1 MFDIAWGEFILI
13 AVVALIVIGPKEL
26 PAVLR
31 TIGQWTVKIRRMAAE
46 FQGQF
51 QEALREAEMAD
62 LRKEVDSLNEQAKNF
77 TSFDPV
83 SFQAATKQEASSDGH
98 GESAEGAKP
107 HVEPT
112 VAPPDAFPELAQ
124 AAAPFRGGA
133 DGGPGERAAASQP
146 PIEPS
151 PASEPPRV
159 AASDAAPPPPS
170 EGSDGKGGEGGVR
183 P

>member
-62 LRKEVDSLNEQAKNF
+62 LRKEVDNLNEQAKNF

-83 SFQAATKQEASSDGH
+83 SFQGATKEEPKPEEAASQP
-98 GESAEGAKP
+98 AEVAK
-107 HVEPT
+107 
-112 VAPPDAFPELAQ
+112 PPDAFPELAHAGAFDPPSGPDHGDG
-124 AAAPFRGGA
+124 AA
-133 DGGPGERAAASQP
+133 QP
-146 PIEPS
+146 AVEP
-151 PASEPPRV
+151 PVASE
-159 AASDAAPPPPS
+159 APAVPQGAVPPPS
-170 EGSDGKGGEGGVR
+170 PEGGDGKGGEEGVR

>member
-83 SFQAATKQEASSDGH
+83 SFQAATKSEARSEASA
-98 GESAEGAKP
+98 EPAEGAKP
-107 HVEPT
+107 HGEVT
-112 VAPPDAFPELAQ
+112 VASPDAVPELAQ
-124 AAAPFRGGA
+124 AAAPSPGGA
-133 DGGPGERAAASQP
+133 HGGSGEAAAAAHPAVEP
-146 PIEPS
+146 PATSEPS
-151 PASEPPRV
+151 
-159 AASDAAPPPPS
+159 AAAAPPSPQ
-170 EGSDGKGGEGGVR
+170 GSDGKGGEGDVR

>member
-1 MFDIAWGEFILI
+1 MFDIAWGEFIVI

-62 LRKEVDSLNEQAKNF
+62 LRKEVDGLNEQAKNF

-83 SFQAATKQEASSDGH
+83 SFQAATKSESKPEEA
-98 GESAEGAKP
+98 GESVDGVKP
-107 HVEPT
+107 YVGPT
-112 VAPPDAFPELAQ
+112 LAPPDAFPELAQ
-124 AAAPFRGGA
+124 AAAASSGGA
-133 DGGPGERAAASQP
+133 DGGPGKEAAASQP
-146 PIEPS
+146 L
-151 PASEPPRV
+151 SEPPRV
-159 AASDAAPPPPS
+159 APSDADPPPPS
-170 EGSDGKGGEGGVR
+170 EARDGKGGEGGAR

>member
-1 MFDIAWGEFILI
+1 MFDIAWGEFLVI

-83 SFQAATKQEASSDGH
+83 SFQAATKSESKSEES
-98 GESAEGAKP
+98 GESVGGVKP
-107 HVEPT
+107 DIGPT
-112 VAPPDAFPELAQ
+112 LAPPDASPELAH
-124 AAAPFRGGA
+124 AAAASPGGA
-133 DGGPGERAAASQP
+133 DGSPVHEAAASQP
-146 PIEPS
+146 PTERP
-151 PASEPPRV
+151 
-159 AASDAAPPPPS
+159 AASDAVPPPPS
-170 EGSDGKGGEGGVR
+170 EARDGKGDEGGAR

>member
-62 LRKEVDSLNEQAKNF
+62 LRKEVDNLNEQAKNF

-83 SFQAATKQEASSDGH
+83 SFQGVAKEEPKPEDAAGQP
-98 GESAEGAKP
+98 AEVAKP
-107 HVEPT
+107 
-112 VAPPDAFPELAQ
+112 ADAVPELAQ
-124 AAAPFRGGA
+124 AGAIGPPSGADHGDGAAAAP
-133 DGGPGERAAASQP
+133 S
-146 PIEPS
+146 PIEP
-151 PASEPPRV
+151 PTASEPP
-159 AASDAAPPPPS
+159 AAPQGAVPFPS
-170 EGSDGKGGEGGVR
+170 PEGGDGKSGEGGVR